1 MPVEMIGIKTLY
13 DICFSFPE
21 NYDDFMLELIE
32 KSTKLLGASRIAL
45 ISGEGEQRR
54 CLVSRGFS
62 GEREIYEC
70 INQTGSGKEKNC
82 CFLYPFSNGTPGLL
96 YLEKITPFTELDN
109 LLCGM
114 FSRRVE
120 DIIDRKLKEKQLCR
134 ITDNMLD
141 MISEIDEEGIYRYAS
156 PSFKN
161 VLGYE
166 PDDLRGQPFMDYVH
180 SKDYA
185 RVEAALKKAVKNRT
199 IKGLE
204 YRYRNTAGDYLW
216 LESTG
221 NALLDKSG
229 HFVGAVLGTR
239 NITKRKQ
246 AEDKLKQS
254 IKKLKGVVEG
264 VIQAMSLTVEI
275 RDPYTA
281 GHQKRVAM
289 LASAMAREM
298 NIPEDKLEGIRLAA
312 AIHDIGKIYVPA
324 EFLSKPGEMSA
335 LELNM
340 IQMHPQVGYE
350 ILKEIDFPW
359 PIADII
365 LQHHERMD
373 RSGYPFGLG
382 GDEILLEAKI
392 LAVAD
397 VVEAMASHRPYRPA
411 LGVGKALDEIKKNSG
426 KLYDPRA
433 VEACL
438 KVFYEQGFSFD

>member
-1 MPVEMIGIKTLY
+1 
-13 DICFSFPE
+13 
-21 NYDDFMLELIE
+21 
-32 KSTKLLGASRIAL
+32 
-45 ISGEGEQRR
+45 
-54 CLVSRGFS
+54 
-62 GEREIYEC
+62 
-70 INQTGSGKEKNC
+70 
-82 CFLYPFSNGTPGLL
+82 
-96 YLEKITPFTELDN
+96 
-109 LLCGM
+109 
-114 FSRRVE
+114 
-120 DIIDRKLKEKQLCR
+120 
-134 ITDNMLD
+134 
-141 MISEIDEEGIYRYAS
+141 
-156 PSFKN
+156 
-161 VLGYE
+161 
-166 PDDLRGQPFMDYVH
+166 MDYVH
-180 SKDYA
+180 PKDYV

-199 IKGLE
+199 IKRLE

-239 NITKRKQ
+239 NITERKQ

-254 IKKLKGVVEG
+254 IEKLKGVVEG

>member
-1 MPVEMIGIKTLY
+1 M
-13 DICFSFPE
+13 
-21 NYDDFMLELIE
+21 
-32 KSTKLLGASRIAL
+32 
-45 ISGEGEQRR
+45 
-54 CLVSRGFS
+54 
-62 GEREIYEC
+62 
-70 INQTGSGKEKNC
+70 
-82 CFLYPFSNGTPGLL
+82 L

-199 IKGLE
+199 IKRLE

-239 NITKRKQ
+239 NITERKQ

-254 IKKLKGVVEG
+254 IEKLKGVVEG

-324 EFLSKPGEMSA
+324 EFLSKRKIA
-335 LELNM
+335 L
-340 IQMHPQVGYE
+340 
-350 ILKEIDFPW
+350 W
-359 PIADII
+359 
-365 LQHHERMD
+365 
-373 RSGYPFGLG
+373 
-382 GDEILLEAKI
+382 
-392 LAVAD
+392 
-397 VVEAMASHRPYRPA
+397 
-411 LGVGKALDEIKKNSG
+411 
-426 KLYDPRA
+426 
-433 VEACL
+433 
-438 KVFYEQGFSFD
+438 